1 MALFIYNDEGSMTT
15 SWGISPRIRLRTR
28 MDRTEQHV
36 AEGSAL
42 ESALRQLDDAARVM
56 ELDPGVHEV
65 LSHPRRALEVAIPV
79 RMDDGTIQVF
89 TGYRVHH
96 NTSRGPSKG
105 GIRYHPSVTLDEV
118 KALAM
123 WMTWKCAVV
132 GIPFG
137 GAKGGVIVEPRKLS
151 QGELQRMTRRYA
163 YEILPL
169 IGPERDIPAPD
180 LGTNE
185 QIMAWIMDTYS
196 TREGYSVPGVVTGK
210 PLSIGGSAGRSMA
223 TARGV
228 MYVTL
233 ATLKHL
239 GMSVEE
245 ARIVVQ
251 GFGNVGGGTVELLHQ
266 QGCRIVGVSDVQGG
280 VHNPEGLNP
289 LGLRAHEEQYG
300 TIAGYEG
307 GQKVTNEELLELH
320 CDVLIPAAIEGQLT
334 RANADRV
341 RASVIVEAANGP
353 TVPEADEIFED
364 RGILVVPDILANA
377 GGVTVSYFEWVQ
389 DIQAYYWSEDDVN
402 DRLRQ
407 IMEKSYVDVLNVAE
421 EQKVSMRTAATILGV
436 GRVAEAHITRG
447 LYP

>member
-1 MALFIYNDEGSMTT
+1 MALFIYNHEGSMTT

-28 MDRTEQHV
+28 MDRTEQHA

-42 ESALRQLDDAARVM
+42 ESALRQLDDAAGVM

-65 LSHPRRALEVAIPV
+65 LAHPRRALEVAIPV

-105 GIRYHPSVTLDEV
+105 GIRYHPAVTLDEV

-137 GAKGGVIVEPRKLS
+137 GAKGGVIVEPGKLS
-151 QGELQRMTRRYA
+151 KGELQRMTRRYA

-251 GFGNVGGGTVELLHQ
+251 GFGNVGGGTVELLYQ

-280 VHNPEGLNP
+280 VYNPDGLNP
-289 LGLRAHEEQYG
+289 QGLRAHEEQYG

-307 GQKVTNEELLELH
+307 GQRVTNEELLELD
-320 CDVLIPAAIEGQLT
+320 CDVLIPAAIEGQLN

-341 RASVIVEAANGP
+341 KASVIVEAANGP
-353 TVPEADEIFED
+353 TVPDADEIFED

-389 DIQAYYWSEDDVN
+389 DIQAYYWSEDEVN

-407 IMEKSYVDVLNVAE
+407 IMEKSYVDVLSVAE
-421 EQKVSMRTAATILGV
+421 ERKVSMRTAATILGV